1 MGNFDSNRFKST
13 NQSWETPDALFERL
27 NARFH
32 FTRDVCASAENT
44 KCADFW
50 TEADSCLDKEWNGVC
65 WMNPPYKNMK
75 MFIKKAYDERARATT
90 VLLIPAR
97 TNTRWWHEWC
107 MKGEVLFICGRPKFK
122 GCVHGLPQ
130 PLALVVFG
138 RRSGTMGSFYLSDKP
153 EQDGSGDLFD

>member
-13 NQSWETPDALFERL
+13 NQNWETPDDLFAKI
-27 NARFH
+27 NAEFG
-32 FTRDVCASAENT
+32 FTRDVCASKDNA
-44 KCADFW
+44 KCTHYW
-50 TEADSCLDKEWNGVC
+50 TEEDSCLDKVWDGVN

-75 MFIKKAYDERARATT
+75 QYIKKAFDQRDNAIT
-90 VLLIPAR
+90 VCLIPAR
-97 TNTRWWHEWC
+97 TNTKWWHDWC

-138 RRSGTMGSFYLSDKP
+138 RKSGVMGSFYL
-153 EQDGSGDLFD
+153 